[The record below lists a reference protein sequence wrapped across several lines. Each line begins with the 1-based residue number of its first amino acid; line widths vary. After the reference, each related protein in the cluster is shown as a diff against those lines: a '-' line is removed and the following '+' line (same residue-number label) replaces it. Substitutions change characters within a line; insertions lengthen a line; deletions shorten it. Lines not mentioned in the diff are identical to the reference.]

1 MEMKIGPQKKRKKK
15 KQKRKR
21 EKKETKLE
29 NRKGWLNSVPSAS
42 FNPFVLDV
50 WIEYESRKIKRE
62 REKMFS
68 RRWNRQSCRG

>member
-1 MEMKIGPQKKRKKK
+1 MEMKIGPQKK
-15 KQKRKR
+15 KRKR
-21 EKKETKLE
+21 EKKKETKLE

-50 WIEYESRKIKRE
+50 WMEYESRKRKRE
-62 REKMFS
+62 KERGREKMFS